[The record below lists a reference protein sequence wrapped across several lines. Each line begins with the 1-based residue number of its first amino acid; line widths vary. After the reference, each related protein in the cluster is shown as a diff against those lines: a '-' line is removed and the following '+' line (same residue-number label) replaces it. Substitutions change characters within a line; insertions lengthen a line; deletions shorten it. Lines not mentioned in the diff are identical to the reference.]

1 MSKLIGLVLMM
12 LVLYIPGASAQEDM
26 ESLRYAYGSIVKV
39 TANEISISEYNYE
52 TDQEVVSVYV
62 LNEESVLEDME
73 SVNEIT
79 VGEEVEI
86 MYEEKGSEKII
97 VMLSK
102 ASDLDDDALEYNV
115 DGVEEDM
122 QEEVREIT
130 VE

>member
-1 MSKLIGLVLMM
+1 MRKLIGLVLMM

-26 ESLRYAYGSIVKV
+26 ENLRYAYGSIVKV
-39 TANEISISEYNYE
+39 TPNEISISEYNYE

>member
-1 MSKLIGLVLMM
+1 MRKLIGLVLMM

-26 ESLRYAYGSIVKV
+26 ENLRYAYGSIVKV